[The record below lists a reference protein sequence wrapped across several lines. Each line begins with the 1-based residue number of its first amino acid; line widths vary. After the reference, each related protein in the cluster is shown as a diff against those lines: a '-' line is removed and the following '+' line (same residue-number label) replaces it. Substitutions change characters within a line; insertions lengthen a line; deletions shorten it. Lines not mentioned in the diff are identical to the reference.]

1 MATNAEKVDVNMSTS
16 PAILLLLGQIDHID
30 MTAENAMIGQVRVK
44 ELVLKGENVRIDI
57 QSFAQDGGA
66 AVRTADKLELT
77 GTIGVENLA
86 DLLTRKVD
94 KLKDAEVTI
103 TPDGVK
109 VTGNVMIAGRKADV
123 SLEGIILGENGSIYF
138 HMTKLN
144 IRNAIFGKAVIS
156 NFFGDILLTDL
167 KVLPFKVELD
177 DVVQKNDEIVITA
190 SHHNE

>member
-1 MATNAEKVDVNMSTS
+1 MSTS

-57 QSFAQDGGA
+57 RSLAQDGGV

-77 GTIGVENLA
+77 GTIGVENLT

-109 VTGNVMIAGRKADV
+109 VTGNVVIAGRKAEV

-190 SHHNE
+190 SHHNG